1 MNERRDAVQRFV
13 NATMEGWTQYMTG
26 QGIEAANALIKRDNP
41 DMDDAKIAHA
51 IRIMNQYGIVRSGD
65 AERLGIGA
73 MTHERWQGFYEMM
86 RDVGLY
92 PAGMD
97 FRRAYTLDFVN
108 KRVGL
113 S

>member
-1 MNERRDAVQRFV
+1 
-13 NATMEGWTQYMTG
+13 MTG

-41 DMDDAKIAHA
+41 EMDDAKIAYA
-51 IRIMNQYGIVRSGD
+51 IRVMNEYGIVRSGD
-65 AERLGIGA
+65 ALELGVGA
-73 MTHERWQGFYEMM
+73 MTHARWQSFYEGM
-86 RDVGLY
+86 RDAGVY
-92 PAGMD
+92 PAGLD